1 MTGLPAIAGSAS
13 AADLPG
19 TQKLTNVPGKRLSD
33 TSKSKDAGKAAAAK
47 RTWKGAPAVE
57 LPKPGTADVE
67 VPAKGGAT
75 PPAAP
80 GIKIS
85 QFLAPPPAEV
95 PAGKLPVKLKA
106 VPAPTDRV
114 PAAVSTEVEVKNQAT
129 ATALGIDGV
138 VMAVRPADASSASV
152 PLSVELDYTKFRN
165 AYGGN
170 WGSRLQLVELP
181 ACALTSPAKPEC
193 QKRTPVASKNN
204 PVTGTVTATL
214 AASSGA
220 QTRSAASA
228 PTVLATTAGA
238 SGSTGTFTATSLSPT
253 GSWESGG
260 NSGTFSWSYPMEI
273 PSSLGGPA
281 PTLGLG
287 YSAAAVDGR
296 TSASSSQ
303 SSWAGD
309 GWDVV
314 ASSNFIERTFVPCAD
329 DKKAGSG
336 FNNPKQATGDL
347 CHGAPMMTMSLN
359 GASTPLVLA
368 DSDATKKTWRPAQ
381 DDGSRVE
388 LLDGAVNGDTGGQHW
403 RVTTAQGI
411 QYHFGL
417 NRVPG
422 WSTGKEET
430 NSTFTVPVY
439 GNHPG
444 EECYKASYAASVCDQ
459 AWRWNLDYVVDP
471 RGNAMTYWYAKE
483 RNHYG
488 SNVQD
493 DGSSTARPYDRGGWL
508 KHIDYGLRSDNLFTL
523 SPARIDFKVDER
535 CIKNKD
541 FDCAEGKLV
550 DGAKWDVT
558 KNWPDVPADQICDA
572 GKVCKD
578 RWTPTFFSRKML
590 KDVTTSVLKNGKH
603 EPVDTWVLTQDFRA
617 TGDGGVVLE
626 YPMWLAQIQHFGKN
640 GPTEIPMPPVVFD
653 GVQLE
658 NRVDNNE
665 DGSPPF
671 LRWRVEKIRTET
683 GAVTAVKYAPT
694 ECSTKEPKNLPSS
707 AENNTLRCYPVIKEV
722 PDPADPKGE
731 KKLYFTDWFH
741 KHRVDQVREEH
752 PNAISPT
759 KETNYQYVG
768 TPAWAY
774 DDETEQLPEKSRTW
788 SQWRGYER
796 VRTLV
801 GSAPDPRSQVESV
814 FFRGLDGDKAPS
826 QPGGKRSVKVK
837 DSEGGEI
844 ADHKLFA
851 GQTRETLY
859 FHGENGPLES
869 ASVTTPMLKGPTAT
883 RKRADGAAPLESW
896 ISGVDKVSS
905 RTVLSDNRGQR
916 RTAVEHT
923 YDERGRVTKTTDRG
937 DLAKAT
943 DDSCILYEYK
953 DDAAKGM
960 FAQQSRVETLS
971 KACDATDI
979 ARPADVVSDT
989 RVEYDAVG
997 NVVKGETLASYE
1009 GSTPKYVLTGTST
1022 HDAYGRITS
1031 ATDVYGAVT
1040 RTAYT
1045 PAAGGIVT
1053 KVATTNQLGHTTV
1066 NELDAGRGVPL
1077 AEEDA
1082 NKRRTSMRYD
1092 ALGRLTKAWSPDRD
1106 PDTTIPDAEFSYDIR
1121 PGSADAPVVIT
1132 NKTLLESGNYRV
1144 RYDLYDGSLRLRQ
1157 TQQQALD
1164 GGRVLTDTFYDSR
1177 GQVRMENGG
1186 YYNDQSP
1193 SSQMWVP
1200 VESKI
1205 PSSTVT
1211 QYDGMGRPVATIA
1224 RKSGQETWRTTT
1236 AYGGDWIAVDP
1247 PKGDTP
1253 TKAILDAQGR
1263 KTELQQFTGDG
1274 PSGPVAHS
1282 IKYAYTPKGQ
1292 LESVTDQGGNV
1303 WSYKYDL
1310 RGRPYEASDPD
1321 RGLRKTTYDIGDRVQ
1336 TITDSRNKTIAVAYD
1351 ALGRATTTHEGSL
1364 QGRKLTEQTYD
1375 TLPGALGLPVSST
1388 RYDESGNA
1396 YTQAVTGYDAEYRP
1410 LASKIVIPANEGK
1423 LAGTYTYNN
1432 TYTKTLGMP
1441 QSVQF
1446 PATAGLPADRMAIGY
1461 NGLDQAH
1468 SASVNGRAF
1477 LTGSEF
1483 SKLGDLTRTHVG
1495 DANKQIVSTF
1505 EFDEQTRR
1513 PTRTY
1518 STQQTGTTGY
1528 SQISDVTTKYDDAG
1542 NVLKITDKQD
1552 GSVSATDT
1560 QCFAYDPLRRMSD
1573 AWTAT
1578 DDCALK
1584 PGSSGPGSAPKVG
1597 GPDAYWHSYTFD
1609 AVGNRTSEVKHD
1621 PAGNTAKDVTR
1632 SHVYS
1637 TAAGAKN
1644 QLLKVDTKGP
1654 EGTRTESYGYDAGG
1668 NTTRRTLMGNTQTL
1682 DWDIEGH
1689 LKKVTAGEGATAKD
1703 TEYLYDAQ
1711 GNRLIRRDPT
1721 GTTLYLPG
1729 TEVHVAK
1736 STQAVKG
1743 TRYYSGP
1750 NGAGMVRVAE
1760 AGKITTSYQLAD
1772 RNGTATTSV
1781 DAATQAVTRR
1791 KFTPFGET
1799 RGQKPS
1805 MWPGEQ
1811 GFLGGTA
1818 DESTGLTHLGAR
1830 EYDPAIGRF
1839 ISVDPL
1845 MDTAESQTMN
1855 PYSYALNS
1863 PVTFSDPTGL
1873 AAMIIIDTND
1883 PSWANDPRR
1892 SQWEYTESH
1901 TIDIWSGR
1909 TPAPSQP
1916 KATVS
1921 QADVERAKKLK
1932 AQSKA
1937 DIALSIAKEVFKGVT
1952 GYDDIVACIG
1962 GDLLTCGMLAV
1973 EQAFGILG
1981 KAKRFAKAMARAVQ
1995 MFKKWSDE
2003 VSWAVRTLGRAD
2015 DDAKAMAKYSEDMAS
2030 WQRKADADAAAAKK
2044 ADEVKTPASE
2054 KADSGGSGGEGG
2066 GGRGS
2071 KGGSEDGPTCNSFT
2085 PGTQVLMADGTT
2097 KAIEELEL
2105 GDKVVATDPETGE
2118 TAVKDVAATIIGEGS
2133 KNLVEVTVDTDG
2145 DKGAA
2150 TAAVTATD
2158 GHPFWVPE
2166 IGEWVDATDLEPGTW
2181 LRTSA
2186 GTRVQVSAVKRWTQQ
2201 AKVHNLTVAGIHTY
2215 YVMAAT
2221 EPVLVHNCDEPSVD
2235 ELSAAA
2241 NTPEAGKKGFTRA
2254 GFELQ
2259 KHANR
2264 VTNTGQ
2270 WPVPQGKK
2278 SPYTWSPMGQDVVDD
2293 LLTNPKSAVQRYTN
2307 SAGDNVVE
2315 YLLPHGGVQFRQEGG
2330 QGPWVM
2336 HSLREWKMTRR

>member
-1 MTGLPAIAGSAS
+1 M
-13 AADLPG
+13 
-19 TQKLTNVPGKRLSD
+19 PGKTFAESR
-33 TSKSKDAGKAAAAK
+33 KSKEAAAK
-47 RTWKGAPAVE
+47 RTWKGAPSVK
-57 LPKPGTADVE
+57 LPEPGKAKVS
-67 VPAKGGAT
+67 VPAKGGAA

-80 GIKIS
+80 GLRPS
-85 QFLAPPPAEV
+85 PFVAPPPSEV

-106 VPAPTDRV
+106 VPAPTDPV
-114 PAAVSTEVEVKNQAT
+114 PAAVSAKVEVKNQAT
-129 ATALGIDGV
+129 ASALGIDGV
-138 VMAVRPADASSASV
+138 VMAVQAADASAAAV
-152 PLSVELDYTKFRN
+152 PLSVELDYSKFRN

-181 ACALTSPAKPEC
+181 ACALTSPTKPEC
-193 QKRTPVASKNN
+193 QKRTPIASKNN
-204 PVTGTVTATL
+204 PAAGTVSATL

-220 QTRSAASA
+220 QARSAAA
-228 PTVLATTAGA
+228 PAAPKVLATAAGTG
-238 SGSTGTFTATSLSPT
+238 SSTGTFTATSLSPT

-287 YSAAAVDGR
+287 YSSAAVDGR
-296 TSASSSQ
+296 TSASSGQ

-314 ASSNFIERTFVPCAD
+314 ASANFIERSFVPCAD

-347 CHGAPMMTMSLN
+347 CHGPPMMTMSLN
-359 GASTPLVLA
+359 GSSTPLVLA
-368 DSDATKKTWRPAQ
+368 DSDPAKKTWRPAQ

-388 LLDGAVNGDTGGQHW
+388 LLDGAENGDTGGQHW
-403 RVTTAQGI
+403 RVTTVHGI
-411 QYHFGL
+411 QYYFGL

-422 WSTGKEET
+422 WTSGKDET
-430 NSTFTVPVY
+430 NSVLRVPVY

-444 EECYKASYAASVCDQ
+444 EECHQSSYSSSVCDQ

-471 RGNAMTYWYAKE
+471 RGNAMTYWYARE

-488 SNVQD
+488 SNVQA
-493 DGSSTARPYDRGGWL
+493 DGKSTARAYDRGGWL
-508 KHIDYGLRSDNLFTL
+508 KHIDYGLRSDNLFAPA
-523 SPARIDFKVDER
+523 PARIDFGVEER
-535 CIKNKD
+535 CIASKD

-550 DGAKWDVT
+550 DGAKWDMA

-578 RWTPTFFSRKML
+578 RWTPTFFSRKRL

-603 EPVDTWVLTQDFRA
+603 EPVDTWVLTHDFRA
-617 TGDGGVVLE
+617 TGDGGVALE

-640 GPTEIPMPPVVFD
+640 GQTAIPMPPVVFD
-653 GVQLE
+653 GIQLP
-658 NRVDNNE
+658 NRVDNNT

-683 GAVTAVKYAPT
+683 GAVVAVKYAPT
-694 ECSTKEPKNLPSS
+694 ECSAKEPKNLPSS

-752 PNAISPT
+752 PNGISPT
-759 KETNYQYVG
+759 KETNYQYLG
-768 TPAWAY
+768 TPAWTY
-774 DDETEQLPEKSRTW
+774 DDETEQLSEKSRTW

-796 VRTLV
+796 VRTIV
-801 GSAPDPRSQVESV
+801 GSAPDPRSQVEAV
-814 FFRGLDGDKAPS
+814 YFRGLDGDKAPS

-844 ADHKLFA
+844 ADHKQFA
-851 GQTRETLY
+851 GQTREMLY
-859 FHGENGPLES
+859 FQGENGPLES
-869 ASVTTPMLKGPTAT
+869 ASVTTPMLKGPTAS
-883 RKRADGAAPLESW
+883 RKRADGAAPLEAW
-896 ISGVDKVSS
+896 ISGVEKVSS
-905 RTVLSDNRGQR
+905 RTVLSGDRGQR
-916 RTAVEHT
+916 RTAVEHA

-937 DLAKAT
+937 DLAKTT
-943 DDSCILYEYK
+943 DDSCTLYEYK
-953 DDAAKGM
+953 DDAEKWM
-960 FAQQSRVETLS
+960 FAQQSRVEVLS
-971 KACDATDI
+971 KACDATGI

-997 NVVKGETLASYE
+997 NVVKGESLASYE
-1009 GSTPKYVLTGTST
+1009 GGKPRYTTTGTST
-1022 HDAYGRITS
+1022 HDSYGRVTS
-1031 ATDVYGAVT
+1031 VTDVHGAVT

-1045 PAAGGIVT
+1045 PAAGEIVT
-1053 KVATTNQLGHTTV
+1053 KVAATNQLGHTTV
-1066 NELDAGRGVPL
+1066 KELDPGRGLPL

-1082 NKRRTSMRYD
+1082 NKRRTSMEYD
-1092 ALGRLTKAWSPDRD
+1092 ALGRLIKAWSPDRD
-1106 PDTTIPDAEFSYDIR
+1106 PKTMIPDAEFSYEIR

-1132 NKTLLESGNYRV
+1132 NKTLLESGKYRV

-1164 GGRVLTDTFYDSR
+1164 GGRVLTDTFYDSS
-1177 GQVRMENGG
+1177 GHVRMENGG
-1186 YYNDQSP
+1186 YYNDQDP
-1193 SSQMWVP
+1193 SSQLWVP

-1224 RKSGQETWRTTT
+1224 RKNGQETWRTTT
-1236 AYGGDWIAVDP
+1236 SYGGDWIAVDP

-1263 KTELQQFTGDG
+1263 KTELQQFAGDG

-1292 LESVTDQGGNV
+1292 LDSVTDQGGNV
-1303 WSYKYDL
+1303 WSYKYDI
-1310 RGRPYEASDPD
+1310 RGRQYEASDPD

-1351 ALGRATTTHEGSL
+1351 ALGRVTATHEGSL

-1375 TLPGALGLPVSST
+1375 TIPGALGLPAAST
-1388 RYDESGNA
+1388 RYDENGNA

-1410 LASKIVIPANEGK
+1410 KGSQVVIPANEGK
-1423 LAGTYTYNN
+1423 LAGTYTYSN

-1441 QSVQF
+1441 QSVLF
-1446 PATAGLPADRMAIGY
+1446 PATAGLPADRLAFGY

-1477 LTGSEF
+1477 LTSSEF
-1483 SKLGDLTRTHVG
+1483 SRLGDLVRTSMG
-1495 DANKQIVSTF
+1495 DANKQIISTF

-1518 STQQTGTTGY
+1518 RTQQAGTTGF

-1552 GSVSATDT
+1552 GSVSAADT
-1560 QCFAYDPLRRMSD
+1560 QCFAYDALRRMSD

-1578 DDCALK
+1578 DDCALQ
-1584 PGSSGPGSAPKVG
+1584 PGRTGPGSAPKVG

-1609 AVGNRTSEVKHD
+1609 AVGNRTSETKHD

-1632 SHVYS
+1632 THTYG
-1637 TAAGAKN
+1637 TAAGTKN

-1654 EGTRTESYGYDAGG
+1654 EGTRTESYGYDVAG
-1668 NTTRRTLMGNTQTL
+1668 NTTKRTVLGNTQTL
-1682 DWDIEGH
+1682 AWDIEGH
-1689 LKKVTAGEGATAKD
+1689 LEKVTEGQGESAKE
-1703 TEYLYDAQ
+1703 TSYLYDAQ
-1711 GNRLIRRDPT
+1711 GNRLIRRDPS

-1736 STQAVKG
+1736 GTQAVKG
-1743 TRYYSGP
+1743 TRYYAGP
-1750 NGAGMVRVAE
+1750 NGALMIRVAE
-1760 AGKITTSYQLAD
+1760 AGKITTSYQLTD

-1799 RGQKPS
+1799 RGQNPS
-1805 MWPGEQ
+1805 MWPSEQ
-1811 GFLGGTA
+1811 GFLGGTR
-1818 DESTGLTHLGAR
+1818 DQSTGLTHLGAR
-1830 EYDPAIGRF
+1830 EYDPALGRF

-1855 PYSYALNS
+1855 PYAYALNS
-1863 PVTFSDPTGL
+1863 PVTFADPSGL
-1873 AAMIIIDTND
+1873 AAIRIDTSD

-1892 SQWEYTESH
+1892 AQWEYAESH
-1901 TIDIWSGR
+1901 TVDLWSGR
-1909 TPAPSQP
+1909 TPAPAKP
-1916 KATVS
+1916 RATVS

-1973 EQAFGILG
+1973 EQAFGIFG

-2003 VSWAVRTLGRAD
+2003 VAWAARTLTRAD
-2015 DDAKAMAKYSEDMAS
+2015 DDAKAMAKYSEDMAE

-2044 ADEVKTPASE
+2044 ADEVKTPAAE
-2054 KADSGGSGGEGG
+2054 KTDSGGSGEGG
-2066 GGRGS
+2066 GGG
-2071 KGGSEDGPTCNSFT
+2071 GGSRSGGESGPTCNSFM
-2085 PGTQVLMADGTT
+2085 PGTRVLMADGTT
-2097 KAIEELEL
+2097 KAIEDLEL

-2118 TAVKDVAATIIGEGS
+2118 TAVKDVAATITGEGS
-2133 KNLVEVTVDTDG
+2133 KNLVEVTIDTDG
-2145 DKGAA
+2145 DKGTA

-2166 IGEWVDATDLEPGTW
+2166 ISEWVDATDLKAGTW

-2186 GTRVQVSAVKRWTQQ
+2186 GTHVQITAVKRWTQQ
-2201 AKVHNLTVAGIHTY
+2201 AKVHNLTVADIHTY
-2215 YVMAAT
+2215 YVLAAAT
-2221 EPVLVHNCDEPSVD
+2221 PVLVHNCGTADERAHARASANAAFSSRPHVATGGYLWIKGHGEFD
-2235 ELSAAA
+2235 LSSDRLHPLIRANMDQIPAAA
-2241 NTPEAGKKGFTRA
+2241 SPGGGKFFGSHVEVQAATIMRILTKQSGSGSEGLVGRLMVSKPGGPCGFC
-2254 GFELQ
+2254 GP
-2259 KHANR
+2259 N
-2264 VTNTGQ
+2264 
-2270 WPVPQGKK
+2270 VPGML
-2278 SPYTWSPMGQDVVDD
+2278 P
-2293 LLTNPKSAVQRYTN
+2293 TN
-2307 SAGDNVVE
+2307 S
-2315 YLLPHGGVQFRQEGG
+2315 
-2330 QGPWVM
+2330 
-2336 HSLREWKMTRR
+2336 SLAVRSQLNQVFSEVTF